1 MTNQGSKAAPR
12 QSWFRALAVGTA
24 DAVGSPWAFALGV
37 AVVILWAVSGPW
49 FHYSDTWQLVIN
61 TGTTIA
67 TFLIVFLIQHTQNR
81 DARVMQLKLDELIRA
96 VSGARTELV
105 SMEGMTDEELGAL
118 HEEFLRVQARAATG
132 IKQIESRR
140 NKKAG

>member
-1 MTNQGSKAAPR
+1 MRIWFRKAAL
-12 QSWFRALAVGTA
+12 WTA
-24 DAVGSPWAFALGV
+24 EAVGSPWAFLAGVFVTLTWAL
-37 AVVILWAVSGPW
+37 SGPY

-96 VSGARTELV
+96 VGSARTELV
-105 SMEGMTDEELGAL
+105 QMESLSDEELTAL
-118 HEEFLRVQARAATG
+118 HEEFQKLQEHAAMG
-132 IKQIESRR
+132 LKKIEESR
-140 NKKAG
+140 KKRPVQIK